1 MKCCSVLFIFK
12 SCSIYLLMMILM
24 YIFYFMQWCTLF
36 YYVTL
41 ISLQFLLFLGMVF
54 LILFLFFQ
62 YWRCVFFLF
71 LLVLLFPSHQ
81 ERWLQ
86 NVMVLFRYCENNH
99 DSIFKLSV
107 VHVAGTK
114 VSLYHVLTIMVFKLK
129 LLNQKSTSL
138 RSIVCYELCGLC
150 ITFDN
155 IKNLNSVR

>member
-1 MKCCSVLFIFK
+1 M
-12 SCSIYLLMMILM
+12 M
-24 YIFYFMQWCTLF
+24 YIILLRNANISSIPVIFRDGFSFFNSCFSNTEDAFFFYFCL
-36 YYVTL
+36 YY
-41 ISLQFLLFLGMVF
+41 
-54 LILFLFFQ
+54 FFP
-62 YWRCVFFLF
+62 VIKKDDT
-71 LLVLLFPSHQ
+71 
-81 ERWLQ
+81 LQ

-114 VSLYHVLTIMVFKLK
+114 VSLYHVLTTMVFKLK